1 LLCELQIVK
10 TVKSNK
16 KYYSR
21 GGLSKMYNKTVT
33 VPKLTNMDFFFI
45 AYYPFSHMHMDFH
58 VEVLKG
64 IEDQS
69 LIFCV

>member
-1 LLCELQIVK
+1 
-10 TVKSNK
+10 
-16 KYYSR
+16 
-21 GGLSKMYNKTVT
+21 MYNKTVT